1 MKISNTTITILKNLA
16 SFNPHLVIQA
26 GNVIRTVNDKKTTL
40 IKAIVEEEF
49 PTEIALHDLN
59 GFLKVVSLFN
69 DPDFEFNEDH
79 VIISDDSGATQDYQY
94 SDKEDLIYDERN
106 VNFPETDITL
116 EITDEQIKKV
126 IKAAS
131 VNGVEDIAI
140 VGEGGKVTLKALDKE
155 QPKRVFSVLISNEDK
170 GEFTVYLKH
179 SKKGSKLNLLP
190 LDYLLEISEHKIV
203 RFSAKVEEVE
213 VSYILAAEVD
223 SEF

>member
-1 MKISNTTITILKNLA
+1 MKLSTTTVTILKNLA

-59 GFLKVVSLFN
+59 GFLKVISLFE
-69 DPDFEFNEDH
+69 DPDFEFNDDH
-79 VIISDDSGATQDYQY
+79 VVISDESGATQDYQY
-94 SDKEDLIYDERN
+94 SDKEDLIHDERN
-106 VNFPETDITL
+106 VNFPETDISV
-116 EITDEQIKKV
+116 EVTDIQLKKV
-126 IKAAS
+126 IKAAG
-131 VNGVEDIAI
+131 VNSVEDIAI
-140 VGEGGKVTLKALDKE
+140 VGEDGKVFLKALDKE
-155 QPKRVFSVLISNEDK
+155 NPKRVFSVIISEEDK
-170 GEFTVYLKH
+170 GEFSVYLKH

-203 RFSAKVEEVE
+203 KFSAKVEEVE